1 MTSGNDESQ
10 ESSRHGLSRREFLRL
25 GWAPGAR
32 GGDDTQDSSSPSAD
46 GQPLVWLGSIESLK
60 TRPIGTTQKAEAG
73 APVYVVRV
81 PEGIL
86 AVRAVCPVDD
96 SALSWRPNEK
106 SEDDLGERG
115 RFYCMRDASI
125 FDRRGAVVAGQA
137 LEALATVTIVQKDE
151 ELWAD
156 LDEVITQDEAVF
168 QLGEGA

>member
-1 MTSGNDESQ
+1 M
-10 ESSRHGLSRREFLRL
+10 
-25 GWAPGAR
+25 
-32 GGDDTQDSSSPSAD
+32 
-46 GQPLVWLGSIESLK
+46 VWLGNINSL
-60 TRPIGTTQKAEAG
+60 RARAIGATQKAEAG

-86 AVRAVCPVDD
+86 AIRAICPVDN

-125 FDRRGAVVAGQA
+125 FNRRGTLVAGQA
-137 LEALATVTIVQKDE
+137 SEALATVAIIQKDE

-156 LDEVITQDEAVF
+156 LDEVITQEEAVF
-168 QLGEGA
+168 RMAERV